1 MYIFHMKMI
10 IKIKDKVLFTGY
22 YPAEKLYAA
31 YKRAD
36 LFVLPSIIEG
46 FGLTVVE
53 HGCMKNVES

>member
-1 MYIFHMKMI
+1 MKMI